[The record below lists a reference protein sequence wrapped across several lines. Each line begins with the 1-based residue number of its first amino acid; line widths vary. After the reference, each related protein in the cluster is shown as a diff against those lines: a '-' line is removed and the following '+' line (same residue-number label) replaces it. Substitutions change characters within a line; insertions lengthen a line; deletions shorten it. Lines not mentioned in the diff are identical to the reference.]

1 MVDDFRRRFWISL
14 ALTVPV
20 LATSEMVQ
28 HFAGL
33 QGRLAFPGDNFVG
46 FAFATAVYFYG
57 GWPFLIGLIEELRK
71 RLPGMM
77 TLVALAITVAYAY
90 SALVV
95 LGLPGSVF
103 FWETATLIDI
113 MLLGHWIE
121 MRSVLG
127 ASRAIEQ
134 LVRLLPA
141 EAHRVL
147 ADGSIEEVPL
157 AALQPG
163 ERVLVKPG
171 ERIPTDGLVVQGRT
185 SVNQAMLTGESQPV
199 EKGEGDEVI
208 GGAVNGEGSITI
220 EIRRTGADTYLSQVI
235 ELVRK
240 AQETRSRTQD
250 LANRA
255 ALWLTLIAIG
265 GGTLTLVAWLGAGR
279 AFSFALER
287 MVTVMVITCPH
298 ALGLAVPLVVAM
310 STALSA
316 RQGLLIRDRSAFER
330 ARELD
335 AVVFDKTGTLTEGR
349 FGVTDIVPLD
359 GRTEHEVLRLA
370 SALESR
376 SEHPIAAGIVRA
388 ATERGV
394 QYPAPD
400 GFAAIPGKGAQGR
413 VDGRAVKVVSPGY
426 VRDQGLEAWD
436 QGERLQRLAD
446 QGKTVVYVLV
456 DGQPIGAIALA
467 DIIRPE
473 SREALDQLKAMGIKP
488 IMLTGDSRAVAR
500 WVAEQLGLD
509 DYFAEVL
516 PDQKA
521 AKIEE
526 VKRRGLTVAMVG
538 DGVNDAPALV
548 AADVGIAIGAGTD
561 VAIEAADIVLVRSDP
576 RDVPAIV
583 QLARATYRKMV
594 QNLWWATG
602 YNTVAIPLAAGVLA
616 PAGILLS
623 PALGAV
629 LMSVSTVVVALNAQL
644 LGRGRRAAT
653 GVIIDAMKAGR
664 RPIVVRFLAFAAAL
678 AVGAQGGGVPMC
690 MSLLAEVSTP
700 CAMHTHAGSAVHDAN
715 VVTLSAA
722 PSGHDACHADAATFG
737 CATGGACPS
746 GGTAAPAWAHVLVAP
761 RAASRT
767 QDLGPASTLTSYLA
781 PPLAPPPQA

>member
-1 MVDDFRRRFWISL
+1 
-14 ALTVPV
+14 
-20 LATSEMVQ
+20 
-28 HFAGL
+28 
-33 QGRLAFPGDNFVG
+33 
-46 FAFATAVYFYG
+46 
-57 GWPFLIGLIEELRK
+57 
-71 RLPGMM
+71 
-77 TLVALAITVAYAY
+77 VAYVY

-95 LGLPGSVF
+95 FGLPGSVF

-127 ASRAIEQ
+127 ASRALEQ

-141 EAHRVL
+141 EAHRL
-147 ADGSIEEVPL
+147 RTDGSLEDVAL
-157 AALQPG
+157 AALQPDD
-163 ERVLVKPG
+163 RVLVKPG
-171 ERIPTDGLVVQGRT
+171 EKVPTDGLVVAGRT

-199 EKGEGDEVI
+199 EKGEGNEVI
-208 GGAVNGEGSITI
+208 GGAVNGEGAITI
-220 EIRRTGADTYLSQVI
+220 EVRRTGADTYVAQVI

-250 LANRA
+250 LADRA
-255 ALWLTLIAIG
+255 ALWLTLIAVG

-279 AFSFALER
+279 EFSFALER

-298 ALGLAVPLVVAM
+298 ALGLAVPLVVAV

-349 FGVTDIVPLD
+349 FGVTDIVSLD
-359 GRTEHEVLRLA
+359 GRTEHEILRLA
-370 SALESR
+370 AALESR

-388 ATERGV
+388 ATERAV
-394 QYPAPD
+394 QHPAPD
-400 GFAAIPGKGAQGR
+400 GFAAIPGKGARGI
-413 VDGRAVKVVSPGY
+413 VDGAEVKVVSPGY
-426 VRDQGLEAWD
+426 LRDQGLGVRDQG
-436 QGERLQRLAD
+436 ERVQRLAG
-446 QGKTVVYVLV
+446 QGKTVVYVV
-456 DGQPIGAIALA
+456 ADGTLIGAIALA

-473 SREALDQLKAMGIKP
+473 SREALGRLKAMGIKSM
-488 IMLTGDSRAVAR
+488 MLTGDSAAVAR
-500 WVAEQLGLD
+500 WVAAELGLD

-561 VAIEAADIVLVRSDP
+561 VAIESADIVLVRSDP

-583 QLARATYRKMV
+583 GLARATYRKMV

-602 YNTVAIPLAAGVLA
+602 YNAVAIPLAAGVLA
-616 PAGILLS
+616 RAGILLS
-623 PALGAV
+623 PAVGAV

-653 GVIIDAMKAGR
+653 GV
-664 RPIVVRFLAFAAAL
+664 
-678 AVGAQGGGVPMC
+678 
-690 MSLLAEVSTP
+690 SLTP
-700 CAMHTHAGSAVHDAN
+700 
-715 VVTLSAA
+715 
-722 PSGHDACHADAATFG
+722 
-737 CATGGACPS
+737 
-746 GGTAAPAWAHVLVAP
+746 
-761 RAASRT
+761 
-767 QDLGPASTLTSYLA
+767 
-781 PPLAPPPQA
+781 

>member
-1 MVDDFRRRFWISL
+1 MHPHNDHHEASHHADMVAEFRRRFWVSL

-20 LATSEMVQ
+20 LATSQMLADLLGLGRVLV
-28 HFAGL
+28 FAGD
-33 QGRLAFPGDNFVG
+33 RYVELAF
-46 FAFATAVYFYG
+46 ASAVYFYG
-57 GWPFLIGLIEELRK
+57 GWPFLTGLVDELRK

-77 TLVALAITVAYAY
+77 TLIALAITVAYAY

-95 LGLPGSVF
+95 FGLPGSVF

-127 ASRAIEQ
+127 ASRALEQ
-134 LVRLLPA
+134 LVRLLPV
-141 EAHRVL
+141 EAHRL
-147 ADGSIEEVPL
+147 RPDGSIEEVPL
-157 AALQPG
+157 EALQPG
-163 ERVLVKPG
+163 DRVLVKPG
-171 ERIPTDGLVVQGRT
+171 EKIPTDGHVVAGRS

-208 GGAVNGEGSITI
+208 GGAVNGEGSITV
-220 EIRRTGADTYLSQVI
+220 EVRRTGGDTYLAQVI

-255 ALWLTLIAIG
+255 ALWLTLIAVG
-265 GGTLTLVAWLGAGR
+265 GGTLTLVAWLGVGR
-279 AFSFALER
+279 EFSFALER

-298 ALGLAVPLVVAM
+298 ALGLAVPLVVAV

-316 RQGLLIRDRSAFER
+316 RNGLLIRDRSAFER

-359 GRTEHEVLRLA
+359 GRTEQDVLRFA
-370 SALESR
+370 GALESR
-376 SEHPIAAGIVRA
+376 SEHPIAAGVVRA
-388 ATERGV
+388 AAERGV
-394 QYPAPD
+394 SFPAPED
-400 GFAAIPGKGAQGR
+400 FAAIPGKGAQGT
-413 VDGRAVKVVSPGY
+413 VDGVAVKVVSPGFLKEHALA
-426 VRDQGLEAWD
+426 VADQRVA
-436 QGERLQRLAD
+436 RLAE
-446 QGKTVVYVLV
+446 QGKTVVYVLA
-456 DGQPIGAIALA
+456 DGRPVGAIALA

-473 SREALDQLKAMGIKP
+473 SRDALARLKAMGIKP
-488 IMLTGDSRAVAR
+488 IMLTGDSAAVAR
-500 WVAEQLGLD
+500 WVAAELGLD

-561 VAIEAADIVLVRSDP
+561 VAIESADIVLVRSDP
-576 RDVPAIV
+576 RDVAVIV
-583 QLARATYRKMV
+583 ELARATYRKMV

-602 YNTVAIPLAAGVLA
+602 YNAVAIPLAAGVLA
-616 PAGILLS
+616 RAGILLS

-629 LMSVSTVVVALNAQL
+629 LMSASTVVVALNAQL
-644 LGRGRRAAT
+644 LGRGRRAT
-653 GVIIDAMKAGR
+653 SGV
-664 RPIVVRFLAFAAAL
+664 
-678 AVGAQGGGVPMC
+678 
-690 MSLLAEVSTP
+690 
-700 CAMHTHAGSAVHDAN
+700 
-715 VVTLSAA
+715 
-722 PSGHDACHADAATFG
+722 
-737 CATGGACPS
+737 
-746 GGTAAPAWAHVLVAP
+746 
-761 RAASRT
+761 
-767 QDLGPASTLTSYLA
+767 Y
-781 PPLAPPPQA
+781 

>member
-1 MVDDFRRRFWISL
+1 MPAHEHHHHDHHGHPTAAAPQRADQHQSHHAHMVDDFRRRFWISL

-28 HFAGL
+28 HFLGL
-33 QGRLAFPGDNFVG
+33 RAVLAFPGGRYVE
-46 FAFATAVYFYG
+46 FAFASIVYLYG
-57 GWPFLIGLIEELRK
+57 GRPFLTGLVDELRK
-71 RLPGMM
+71 KLPGMM

-95 LGLPGSVF
+95 VGLPGNVF

-127 ASRAIEQ
+127 ASRALEQ

-141 EAHRVL
+141 EAHRL
-147 ADGSIEEVPL
+147 RADGSIEEV
-157 AALQPG
+157 ALDALRPG
-163 ERVLVKPG
+163 DRVLVKPG
-171 ERIPTDGLVVQGRT
+171 EKIPTDGLVVQGRT

-208 GGAVNGEGSITI
+208 GGAVNGEGAITM
-220 EIRRTGADTYLSQVI
+220 EVRRTGADTYLSQVI

-255 ALWLTLIAIG
+255 ALWLTLIAVG
-265 GGTLTLVAWLGAGR
+265 GGTITLAAWLSAGR
-279 AFSFALER
+279 EFSFALER

-298 ALGLAVPLVVAM
+298 ALGLAVPLVVAV

-316 RQGLLIRDRSAFER
+316 RNGLLIRDRSAFER

-349 FGVTDIVPLD
+349 FGVTDIVALE
-359 GRTEHEVLRLA
+359 GRSERDVLVLA
-370 SALESR
+370 AALESR

-388 ATERGV
+388 AKERGV
-394 QYPAPD
+394 PYSVPED
-400 GFAAIPGKGAQGR
+400 FVAIPGKGASGK
-413 VDGRAVKVVSPGY
+413 VDGAEVRVVSPGFLKE
-426 VRDQGLEAWD
+426 RGLAVTD
-436 QGERLQRLAD
+436 AQVARLAE

-456 DGQPIGAIALA
+456 DGKPIGAIALA
-467 DIIRPE
+467 DIIRTE
-473 SREALDQLKAMGIKP
+473 SRLAIRALKAMGIKP
-488 IMLTGDSRAVAR
+488 IMLTGDSTAVAR
-500 WVAEQLGLD
+500 WVAAELELD

-561 VAIEAADIVLVRSDP
+561 VAIESADIVLVRSDP
-576 RDVPAIV
+576 RDVSAIV

-602 YNTVAIPLAAGVLA
+602 YNAVAIPLAAGVLA
-616 PAGILLS
+616 RAGILLS

-629 LMSVSTVVVALNAQL
+629 LMSVSTVIVALNAQL
-644 LGRGRRAAT
+644 LGRGTAR
-653 GVIIDAMKAGR
+653 G
-664 RPIVVRFLAFAAAL
+664 
-678 AVGAQGGGVPMC
+678 
-690 MSLLAEVSTP
+690 
-700 CAMHTHAGSAVHDAN
+700 
-715 VVTLSAA
+715 A
-722 PSGHDACHADAATFG
+722 PS
-737 CATGGACPS
+737 
-746 GGTAAPAWAHVLVAP
+746 V
-761 RAASRT
+761 
-767 QDLGPASTLTSYLA
+767 Y
-781 PPLAPPPQA
+781 